1 MRDVIIIGAGVIGSA
16 IAREL
21 SKRELDVLVVERM
34 DDVATGGC
42 TKANTAIV
50 HAGYDAKPGT
60 KKAYYNV
67 RGNPMFD
74 QLTADLEIP
83 FIRNT
88 SLVVAFEGDDIQGLY
103 DLFTRGVENGV
114 PDMQIID
121 ETTLRKLE
129 PNIGSKAR
137 AALRVGTGGIVCPYE
152 MCMALAENALANGV
166 EFRLCTSV
174 ESVRPEGDHWVV
186 KLENGEEL
194 TTKTVV
200 NAAGLYSDKFNN
212 MVSAHKFDILPRRG
226 EYYMVDKTFKDVF
239 NATIFQLPTD
249 KGKGILV
256 SRTVDGTVL
265 LGPTAND
272 IDTKEDTRTTASG
285 LAEVLEFACLTWN
298 NIPARNFIGN
308 FSGVRPRPSNGD
320 FWVGEPDDAPGFY
333 NAAGIESPGL
343 TGAPAIA
350 QDIASAISERLS
362 AKGKSDFNPKRH
374 AIPKF
379 RELSNEERAELIA
392 KDPAYGRIVCRCETV
407 TEGEIRESIRRPLG
421 ARNLDAVKRRT
432 RAGMGRCQSGFCMPL
447 VAEIIARETG
457 CRLCE
462 VDKGK
467 AGSYLRR
474 VGHATHRSDQ
484 IRRQISPA
492 HRAYRNPEGG

>member
-1 MRDVIIIGAGVIGSA
+1 MRDVIIIGAGVIGCS

-21 SKRELDVLVVERM
+21 SKRELDVLVLERM

-60 KKAYYNV
+60 KKAHYNV

-74 QLTADLEIP
+74 QLAADLEFP

-88 SLVVAFEGDDIQGLY
+88 SLVVAFEGDDIQGLF
-103 DLFTRGVENGV
+103 DLFNRGVQNEV

-129 PNIGSKAR
+129 PNIGPKAR
-137 AALRVGTGGIVCPYE
+137 AALRLGTGGIVCPYE
-152 MCMALAENALANGV
+152 MTIALAENAVENGV
-166 EFRLCTSV
+166 EFRLCAKV
-174 ESVRPEGDHWVV
+174 ESVRPEDGHWVV
-186 KLENGEEL
+186 KLENGEEM

-200 NAAGLYSDKFNN
+200 NAAGMYSDVFNN
-212 MVSAHKFDILPRRG
+212 MVSAHKFNIFPRRG
-226 EYYMVDKTFKDVF
+226 EYYMVDKTFKDTF

-272 IDTKEDTRTTASG
+272 IDDKEDTRTTAAG
-285 LAEVLEFACLTWN
+285 LAEVLKYAALSWE
-298 NIPARNFIGN
+298 NIPTRNFIGN
-308 FSGVRPRPSNGD
+308 FAGIRPRPSNGD
-320 FWVGEPDDAPGFY
+320 FWVGEPDDAPNFF

-343 TGAPAIA
+343 TSAPAIA
-350 QDIASAISERLS
+350 EDIAKWITERLN
-362 AKGKSDFNPKRH
+362 AKMKENFNPKRRE
-374 AIPKF
+374 IPKF

-407 TEGEIRESIRRPLG
+407 TEGEIREAIRRPLG
-421 ARNLDAVKRRT
+421 ARSLDAVKRRT
-432 RAGMGRCQSGFCMPL
+432 RAGMGRCQAGFCTPR
-447 VAEIIARETG
+447 VVEILCDELGIEPTEVTKFGGASSLLTG
-457 CRLCE
+457 RI
-462 VDKGK
+462 G
-467 AGSYLRR
+467 
-474 VGHATHRSDQ
+474 
-484 IRRQISPA
+484 IRK
-492 HRAYRNPEGG
+492 ED

>member
-1 MRDVIIIGAGVIGSA
+1 MRDVIIIGAGVIGCA
-16 IAREL
+16 VAREL
-21 SKRELDVLVVERM
+21 SKRELDVLVLERK

-88 SLVVAFEGDDIQGLY
+88 SLVVAFEGDDMQGLY
-103 DLFTRGVENGV
+103 DLFTRGVKNGV

-152 MCMALAENALANGV
+152 MALAFAENAVENGA
-166 EFRLCTSV
+166 EFRLNAQV
-174 ESVRPEGDHWVV
+174 ESLSPKDGHWIVRLDS
-186 KLENGEEL
+186 GEEL
-194 TTKTVV
+194 TAKTVV

-212 MVSAHKFDILPRRG
+212 MVSAHKFDIRPRRG
-226 EYYMVDKTFKDVF
+226 EYYMVDKTFKDAF
-239 NATIFQLPTD
+239 DATIFQLPTD

-265 LGPTAND
+265 LGPTAD
-272 IDTKEDTRTTASG
+272 DVDAKEDTRTTAFG
-285 LAEVLEFACLTWN
+285 LSEVLEFAALSWE
-298 NIPARNFIGN
+298 NIPTRNFIGN
-308 FSGVRPRPSNGD
+308 FAGIRPRPSNGD
-320 FWVGEPDDAPGFY
+320 FWVGEPDDAPNFF

-343 TGAPAIA
+343 TAAPAIA
-350 QDIASAISERLS
+350 EDLAKWISERLN
-362 AKGKSDFNPKRH
+362 AKMKENFNPKRR

-407 TEGEIRESIRRPLG
+407 TEGEIREAIRRPLG
-421 ARNLDAVKRRT
+421 AKNLDAVKRRT
-432 RAGMGRCQSGFCMPL
+432 RAGMGRCQAGFCTPRV
-447 VAEIIARETG
+447 VAILCDELGMNPTEITKFGGKSRLLTG
-457 CRLCE
+457 RIGIRKE
-462 VDKGK
+462 V
-467 AGSYLRR
+467 
-474 VGHATHRSDQ
+474 
-484 IRRQISPA
+484 
-492 HRAYRNPEGG
+492 

>member
-1 MRDVIIIGAGVIGSA
+1 MRDVIIIGAGALGCA

-21 SKRELDVLVVERM
+21 SKRELDVLVLERK

-42 TKANTAIV
+42 TKANTAII

-74 QLTADLEIP
+74 QLCADLEIP

-88 SLVVAFEGDDIQGLY
+88 SLVVAFEGDDMQGLY
-103 DLFTRGVENGV
+103 DLFTRGVKNSV

-121 ETTLRKLE
+121 ETTLRRLE
-129 PNIGSKAR
+129 PNIGPKAR
-137 AALRVGTGGIVCPYE
+137 AALRVGTGGIICPYE
-152 MCMALAENALANGV
+152 MTIALAENAVENGV
-166 EFRLCTSV
+166 EFRLNTLV
-174 ESVRPEGDHWVV
+174 DSVRPENGHWIV
-186 KLENGEEL
+186 KLASGEEL
-194 TTKTVV
+194 ETRTLV

-212 MVSAHKFDILPRRG
+212 MVSAHKFDILPRKG

-265 LGPTAND
+265 LGPTADDVND
-272 IDTKEDTRTTASG
+272 KEDTRTTAFG
-285 LAEVLEFACLTWN
+285 LSEVLEHAALSWEH
-298 NIPARNFIGN
+298 IPTRNFIGN
-308 FSGVRPRPSNGD
+308 FAGIRPRPSNGD
-320 FWVGEPDDAPGFY
+320 FWVGEPDDAPNFF

-343 TGAPAIA
+343 TSAPAIA
-350 QDIASAISERLS
+350 EDMGKWITERLG
-362 AKGKSDFNPKRH
+362 AKMKANFNPKRH

-379 RELSNEERAELIA
+379 RELSNEERAKLIA
-392 KDPAYGRIVCRCETV
+392 KDPAFGRIICRCETV

-432 RAGMGRCQSGFCMPL
+432 RAGMGRCQSGFCTPR
-447 VAEIIARETG
+447 VVEI
-457 CRLCE
+457 LCE
-462 VDKGK
+462 ELGIDPTEVTKFGGDSRLLTGRIGTQKEDDK
-467 AGSYLRR
+467 
-474 VGHATHRSDQ
+474 
-484 IRRQISPA
+484 
-492 HRAYRNPEGG
+492 

>member
-1 MRDVIIIGAGVIGSA
+1 MRDVIIIGAGVIGCS

-21 SKRELDVLVVERM
+21 AKRELDVLVLERK

-74 QLTADLEIP
+74 QLAADLEFP

-88 SLVVAFEGDDIQGLY
+88 SLVVAFEGDDIQGLF
-103 DLFTRGVENGV
+103 DLFTRGVKNGV
-114 PDMQIID
+114 PDMQVID

-129 PNIGSKAR
+129 PNIGVKAR

-152 MCMALAENALANGV
+152 MTIALAENAMANGV
-166 EFRLCTSV
+166 EFRLLAPV
-174 ESVRPEGDHWVV
+174 ESIRPEDGHWVV
-186 KLENGEEL
+186 KLESGEEIA
-194 TTKTVV
+194 TKTVV
-200 NAAGLYSDKFNN
+200 NAAGMYSDHFNN
-212 MVSAHKFDILPRRG
+212 MVSSHKFEILPRRG
-226 EYYMVDKTFKDVF
+226 EYYMVDKTFRDTF

-272 IDTKEDTRTTASG
+272 IDGKEDTRTTAEG
-285 LAEVLEFACLTWN
+285 LSEVLEHAAMTWN
-298 NIPARNFIGN
+298 NIPSRNFIGT
-308 FSGVRPRPSNGD
+308 FAGIRPRPSNGD
-320 FWVGEPDDAPGFY
+320 FWVGEPDDAPNFF

-343 TGAPAIA
+343 TSAPAIA
-350 QDIASAISERLS
+350 EDIALWISERLN
-362 AKGKSDFNPKRH
+362 AKMKENFNPKRH
-374 AIPKF
+374 EIPKF

-407 TEGEIRESIRRPLG
+407 TEGEIREAIRRG

-432 RAGMGRCQSGFCMPL
+432 RAGMGRCQAGFCTPRV
-447 VAEIIARETG
+447 VAILCDELGLDPTDITKFGGDSKLLTG
-457 CRLCE
+457 RI
-462 VDKGK
+462 G
-467 AGSYLRR
+467 
-474 VGHATHRSDQ
+474 
-484 IRRQISPA
+484 IRK
-492 HRAYRNPEGG
+492 ED